1 MLEVRCKNEYCR
13 ETMVYEKFRDHHHH
27 AKCIR
32 PECSERDIAY
42 DKMTEEHLSLMTRFN
57 AISTELRDVR
67 KILENQKIRNGQL
80 SMEKQTLE
88 KKIDNQRKNN
98 KVAHDSYEKLRKK
111 HADIEVRNDLMMDK
125 VQYNITICEK
135 LKTENTELD
144 IENGLMKKKVESYEK
159 LKTSIKESDI
169 LSE

>member
-1 MLEVRCKNEYCR
+1 
-13 ETMVYEKFRDHHHH
+13 MVYEKFRNHHHH

-67 KILENQKIRNGQL
+67 KILESQKIRNGQL
-80 SMEKQTLE
+80 SMEKQTLD
-88 KKIDNQRKNN
+88 KKIDNQRKQN

-111 HADIEVRNDLMMDK
+111 HADLEVRNDLMMEK
-125 VQYNITICEK
+125 VQYCEK
-135 LKTENTELD
+135 LKTENTELN

-159 LKTSIKESDI
+159 LKTFIKESDI